1 MLGFAIASELQVIDY
16 DRETSG
22 EIRGAGLEF
31 ENDRCHLANAADRAW
46 NFNGSTP
53 GDLCLRSSTALQRS
67 GFETGLGTLRNSQ
80 CRV

>member
-1 MLGFAIASELQVIDY
+1 LLGFAIAFELQVIDY

-53 GDLCLRSSTALQRS
+53 VTS
-67 GFETGLGTLRNSQ
+67 
-80 CRV
+80 V